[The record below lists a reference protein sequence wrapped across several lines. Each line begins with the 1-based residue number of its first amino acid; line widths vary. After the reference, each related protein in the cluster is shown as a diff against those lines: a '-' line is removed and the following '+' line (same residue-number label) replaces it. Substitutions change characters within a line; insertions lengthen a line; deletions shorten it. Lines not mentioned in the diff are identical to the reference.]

1 MIAVNISYHMLEE
14 TAERFLGY
22 IMKQETDSLERIL
35 TVAEPGTVSFC
46 VRKSGFESICAAER
60 WLDSELGTPLRE
72 DVSKHFGENVLF
84 FTTLLEEIEIARQP

>member
-1 MIAVNISYHMLEE
+1 MLEE

-35 TVAEPGTVSFC
+35 TVAEPGTASFC

-60 WLDSELGTPLRE
+60 WLDSDCGIPLRE
-72 DVSKHFGENVLF
+72 GVSERFGNSVMY
-84 FTTLLEEIEIARQP
+84 FTTLLEDIEIPRQQ

>member
-1 MIAVNISYHMLEE
+1 MLEE

-35 TVAEPGTVSFC
+35 TVAEPGTASFC
-46 VRKSGFESICAAER
+46 VRKSGFE
-60 WLDSELGTPLRE
+60 SELGTPLRE